1 MPKDPRDSRA
11 WRAMRKSVLARDGYV
26 CQYCGQK
33 ADTVDHVLPV
43 TKYPELA
50 MSPDN
55 CVSAC
60 RRCNSRKGSRS
71 QASFLRMQFAPP
83 DCTNL
88 VFAPK
93 MTSTVHELPRSRP
106 E

>member
-1 MPKDPRDSRA
+1 MRKDPRDSRR
-11 WRAMRKSVLARDGYV
+11 WRALRRSVLARDSYV
-26 CQYCGQK
+26 CQYCGEK

-43 TKYPELA
+43 AKYPELA

-71 QASFLRMQFAPP
+71 QASFLRTTFAPP
-83 DCTNL
+83 DCANL
-88 VFAPK
+88 VFAPE
-93 MTSTVHELPRSRP
+93 TIGTDHELPRSRP
-106 E
+106 D